1 MTLAPMQ
8 TDGLLTV
15 SDKGIQVLPAGRLLI
30 RNICMVFDKY
40 LATKTTATVFKSYL
54 SRLMNDDRIIEL
66 EIKAAYQ
73 EDLLQELNKIVGQQ
87 QQQIKRLEA
96 TCRLLNERIKSL
108 SIEGGSGENIDEVP
122 PHY

>member
-1 MTLAPMQ
+1 
-8 TDGLLTV
+8 
-15 SDKGIQVLPAGRLLI
+15 
-30 RNICMVFDKY
+30 
-40 LATKTTATVFKSYL
+40 
-54 SRLMNDDRIIEL
+54 MNDDRIIEL

-87 QQQIKRLEA
+87 QLQIDRLEA

-108 SIEGGSGENIDEVP
+108 SIEDGSGENIDEVP